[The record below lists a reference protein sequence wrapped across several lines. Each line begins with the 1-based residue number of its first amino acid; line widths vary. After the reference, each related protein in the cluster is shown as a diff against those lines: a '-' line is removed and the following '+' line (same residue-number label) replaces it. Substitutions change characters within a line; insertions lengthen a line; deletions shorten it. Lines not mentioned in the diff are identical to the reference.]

1 MKHFNLLFFI
11 IFYSCANQPVDYFS
25 SEAPRL
31 KNKYQATSE
40 KLMISSQGNH
50 STNAGIKI
58 AKMGGNII
66 DVFTAVSFAISVERP
81 QSTGLGGGGFL
92 LYYDPSSMDEPVS
105 LDFREMAPLR
115 AHKKMYV
122 DSSGNEIPLK
132 SRVGMDAAGVPGFV
146 DGVLTAHKKWGKL
159 PLNKVLAPAVDL
171 AREGF
176 VVYPELEK
184 ALNYKKDDLAKFP
197 ATKKIFF
204 RKSGEVLKAGDLLK
218 QTDLS
223 KTIEYISLKGKDGF
237 YKGYVRDQI
246 VQSSKVHG
254 SGFFQKKDFN
264 IYKTKFRATVKGS
277 YKGYPIYSMGPPSSG
292 GVHVIQILNTLE
304 NLNLVEP
311 YGKFEVH
318 AMSSAMMQAFYDRAK
333 YLGDADFVNVPID
346 GLTSKGYA
354 DDLSKEIKNTK
365 AFDRGSENALDPFK
379 YESDETTHF
388 SIMDSEGRVVVTT
401 QTINGYFGNSV
412 VVEGTGVVM
421 NNEMDDFATKVGA
434 SNLFGAIGGKNNL
447 VEARKRPL
455 SSMSPTIVLDK
466 ESKSPLLAVGTP
478 SGTRILTCVMQTIL
492 NYLEYE
498 NNLYDSVAMKRY
510 HHQWRPNYIRVEGSG
525 FSQELSRQLKDIG
538 HELKNQNLGCRV
550 QAIEFRNNKLT
561 GVSDPR
567 GEGKSQG
574 L

>member
-1 MKHFNLLFFI
+1 
-11 IFYSCANQPVDYFS
+11 
-25 SEAPRL
+25 
-31 KNKYQATSE
+31 
-40 KLMISSQGNH
+40 MISSQGNH
-50 STNAGIKI
+50 STQAGIQI

-92 LYYDPSSMDEPVS
+92 LYFDPKTMSEPVS
-105 LDFREMAPLR
+105 LDFREMAPLK

-122 DSSGNEIPLK
+122 DKDGNEVPFK

-159 PLNKVLAPAVDL
+159 PLDKVLRPAMEL
-171 AREGF
+171 ARNGF

-184 ALNYKKDDLAKFP
+184 ALKYKKNDLAKFP
-197 ATKKIFF
+197 TTKKIFF
-204 RKSGEVLKAGDLLK
+204 HKNGETLKSGDLLR
-218 QTDLS
+218 QVDLS
-223 KTIEYISLKGKDGF
+223 KTIEYISSKGKKGFYDGF
-237 YKGYVRDQI
+237 VRDQI
-246 VQSSKVHG
+246 IKSSKMHG
-254 SGFFQKKDFN
+254 SGFLDKKDFS
-264 IYKTKFRATVKGS
+264 IYQTKFRDPVKGS

-304 NLNLVEP
+304 NLNLQNP

-333 YLGDADFVNVPID
+333 YLGDADFVTVPIK
-346 GLTSKGYA
+346 GLTNKDYA
-354 DDLSKEIKNTK
+354 KKLSLDIEKHK
-365 AFDRGSENALDPFK
+365 AFDRGDNDNGLSPFD

-388 SIMDSEGRVVVTT
+388 SIMDSEGRVVVST
-401 QTINGYFGNSV
+401 QTINGYFGSSV
-412 VVEGTGVVM
+412 VAEGTGVVM

-434 SNLFGAIGGKNNL
+434 SNLFGAIGGENNL
-447 VEARKRPL
+447 VEAKKRPL

-466 ESKSPLLAVGTP
+466 DSKKPLLALGTP

-492 NYLEYE
+492 NYLEYGK
-498 NNLYDSVAMKRY
+498 NLYDSVAMKRY
-510 HHQWRPNYIRVEGSG
+510 HHQWRPNYIRVEGDG
-525 FSQELSRQLKDIG
+525 FSTELTTKLEGIG
-538 HELKNQNLGCRV
+538 HNLKVKNLGCRV
-550 QAIEFRNNKLT
+550 QAIENKYGKLT